1 MSINAKSGFFNATK
15 KSDGSYDRTYD
26 ASDFASYFSNFVS
39 NGVFISPADQLRVSA
54 ETGLTV
60 TVKKGKAFIE
70 GYWFEL
76 VEDCDITLPV
86 NSGTQERTD
95 VICVRLNKQNR
106 AVELVTKSGVTST
119 LPAVSGTVHELVL
132 AEIAVGV
139 GIVTLTAGNV
149 TDRRPDKNY
158 CGYVGALVTD
168 IDTTHLYNQFTNQ
181 FNTWFAE
188 LKKQFGSDAVGV
200 LQQSIS
206 DLTDRMN
213 TAETEI
219 SKRLKIKP

>member
-1 MSINAKSGFFNATK
+1 MPINAKSGFFNATK

-39 NGVFISPADQLRVSA
+39 DGVFISPADQLKVNA
-54 ETGLTV
+54 KTGLTV
-60 TVKKGKAFIE
+60 TVKKGKAYIE

-76 VEDCDITLPV
+76 VVDYDITLSV
-86 NSGTQERTD
+86 NSGTQARTD
-95 VICVRLNKQNR
+95 VICARLNKQNR
-106 AVELVTKSGVTST
+106 IIELVTKSGVTST
-119 LPAVSGTVHELVL
+119 LPVVSGTVHELVL
-132 AEIAVGV
+132 AEIVVGV
-139 GIVTLTAGNV
+139 SITTLTAGNI

-158 CGYVGALVTD
+158 CGFVGALVTD
-168 IDTTHLYNQFTNQ
+168 IDTTNLYNQFTNQ
-181 FNTWFAE
+181 FNTWFTN

>member
-1 MSINAKSGFFNATK
+1 M
-15 KSDGSYDRTYD
+15 
-26 ASDFASYFSNFVS
+26 
-39 NGVFISPADQLRVSA
+39 
-54 ETGLTV
+54 
-60 TVKKGKAFIE
+60 
-70 GYWFEL
+70 

-119 LPAVSGTVHELVL
+119 LPIVSGTVHELVL

-139 GIVTLTAGNV
+139 SITTLTAGNV

-158 CGYVGALVTD
+158 CGFVVALVTD

-188 LKKQFGSDAVGV
+188 LKKQFGSDAVGA

-206 DLTDRMN
+206 NLTDRMN

>member
-39 NGVFISPADQLRVSA
+39 NGVFISPADQLSVSA
-54 ETGLTV
+54 KTGLTV

-106 AVELVTKSGVTST
+106 AVELATKSGVTST
-119 LPAVSGTVHELVL
+119 FPTVLGAVHELVL
-132 AEIAVGV
+132 AEIAV
-139 GIVTLTAGNV
+139 
-149 TDRRPDKNY
+149 DRKS
-158 CGYVGALVTD
+158 VV
-168 IDTTHLYNQFTNQ
+168 
-181 FNTWFAE
+181 
-188 LKKQFGSDAVGV
+188 
-200 LQQSIS
+200 
-206 DLTDRMN
+206 
-213 TAETEI
+213 
-219 SKRLKIKP
+219 